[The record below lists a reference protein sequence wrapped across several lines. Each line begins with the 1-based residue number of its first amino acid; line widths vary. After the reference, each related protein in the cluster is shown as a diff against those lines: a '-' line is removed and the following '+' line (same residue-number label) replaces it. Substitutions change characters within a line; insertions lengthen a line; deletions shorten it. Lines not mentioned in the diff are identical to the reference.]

1 MVTAKGIQ
9 QAYLGILQGLQ
20 GAAQRGEIGSLVAL
34 GITQLVGTHLSRCTG
49 LTIDQLMGGPI
60 PETQQ
65 LEDKEEPCSVDG

>member
-1 MVTAKGIQ
+1 MVSAQSIQ

-20 GAAQRGEIGSLVAL
+20 GASQRGEIGSLVAL

-60 PETQQ
+60 SEPQQ
-65 LEDKEEPCSVDG
+65 SENKEYPCSVDG